1 METLEG
7 RCVFHGSGEK
17 LKRADSQPQKPGMS
31 RGQTLTLEPAKQ
43 IILGTATSPLP
54 EHDSQSQR
62 SPCHHAFCLTVFL
75 SPLTGDHFLSPHFEE
90 AGHYTFQRK
99 EGSAH
104 SFAASSMVSSDAV
117 LSSSAQLQGQALE
130 QFSSSYS
137 PLSLQFH

>member
-1 METLEG
+1 METLKG

-43 IILGTATSPLP
+43 IILGTATSPPP
-54 EHDSQSQR
+54 EQTLRASDPH
-62 SPCHHAFCLTVFL
+62 HHASCLTAFL
-75 SPLTGDHFLSPHFEE
+75 SPLTGDHFLAPYFEE

-99 EGSAH
+99 EGSSH

-117 LSSSAQLQGQALE
+117 LSSSVQLQGQSLE

-137 PLSLQFH
+137 PPSLQFR